1 MILKPNERSTG
12 ADLLALGR
20 KHIGE
25 RYVLGVQVP
34 KDAADYR
41 GPWDCAEF
49 ASWLVFQVSGKLFGC
64 VDDNA
69 KPSIANA
76 FSGSWGTDAKSLGK
90 IITIQEAAGIPGSF
104 AVRIP
109 EEAGI
114 KIGHVVVSDGSGGT
128 VEAHSHIDGVIK
140 GTLNGRT
147 WTFGICVPWLEYS
160 GEAAAEPPSEPTE
173 TVLRLTSP
181 PMTGGSVRTVQRQLK
196 AAGFS
201 PGKMDGSYGT
211 RTMTAVSNFQ
221 HSKGLV
227 PDGEVGKITSR
238 ALGKAAAKAAG

>member
-1 MILKPNERSTG
+1 MILKPNETPTG
-12 ADLLALGR
+12 TDLLALAR
-20 KHIGE
+20 KHVGE

-34 KDAADYR
+34 KDAPDYR

-49 ASWLVFQVSGKLFGC
+49 ASWLVFQVSGRLFGC

-76 FSGSWGTDAKSLGK
+76 FSGSWGTDAKRLGK
-90 IITIQEAAGIPGSF
+90 IITIQETAGMAGSF

-109 EEAGI
+109 GQAGI

-147 WTFGICVPWLEYS
+147 WTFGICIPWLVYS
-160 GEAAAEPPSEPTE
+160 GEPAAESPSQPTE

-181 PMTGGSVRTVQRQLK
+181 PMTGSSVKAVQRQLK

-201 PGKMDGSYGT
+201 PGKVDGLYST
-211 RTMTAVSNFQ
+211 RIMTAVSNFQ

-227 PDGEVGKITSR
+227 PDGEVGKITAK
-238 ALGKAAAKAAG
+238 ALAKAAAKAAR